1 MNAQPPREVCRHD
14 VDERVSASLSPQGS
28 DRIDA
33 SVIVIPAATCYK
45 GRAAPGGHFNVICD
59 YG

>member
-14 VDERVSASLSPQGS
+14 VGEPVSASLSPQGS

-33 SVIVIPAATCYK
+33 SVIVIPTATLLQRPRRPRGAIQC
-45 GRAAPGGHFNVICD
+45 HF
-59 YG
+59 